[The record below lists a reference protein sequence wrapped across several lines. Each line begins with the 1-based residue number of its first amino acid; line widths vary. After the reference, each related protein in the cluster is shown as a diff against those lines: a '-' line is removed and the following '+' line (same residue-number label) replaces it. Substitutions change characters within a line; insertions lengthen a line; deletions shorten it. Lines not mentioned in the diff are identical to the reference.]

1 MSQDTSCS
9 RLLILPTELIG
20 SIIAHVSQLCQQ
32 SSCNEGRRLRQS
44 CKTLNEAVSLHWPR
58 LTITLDD
65 DCNPCSEEELYSVLR
80 RRKSKLEVVMH
91 YGNQTF
97 CEDGAGG
104 SEEDNGFITYLF
116 EYVPTC
122 AAVQQLSFTSHTDG
136 HAPRHHLSWPS
147 SRTELLCD
155 CFPSLT
161 ALSVSGFL
169 LGSGALAGLVDASQQ
184 LGLQQLHVRL
194 CAMKEPRRYTR
205 VKAVP
210 LRNVF
215 RGRRLQQLSLDIWWQ
230 DVGLPR
236 LQPLARH
243 LTHLT
248 LALPAGYR
256 SAEDCLPLVQGLSQL
271 RVLHLTMSAPLP
283 PLYDSWSQ
291 WYNDDADDEAW
302 GEEAGEKEEGEREE
316 GEEAGEQ
323 AGEEEAA
330 STDGHMQLAVVE
342 ALVAQLQPIVIKDVK
357 VMGLHSVTP
366 STVWL
371 EMLRCMPATT
381 HLDITGLSS
390 HLGDMEEGLRWLRR
404 QPRRPGGLEISLWA
418 PGTSKT
424 RPRHWR
430 QLTCAATATNAAN
443 ADAAAA
449 VTAMPI
455 TARGYSGPTLDAT
468 EYALRRA
475 LAGYFIPAFGA
486 ESGFK
491 ALFAMPAWAALAADR
506 EACVARVVELAR
518 AQPKRESLWVAYD
531 AAPHD
536 ATLVERVM
544 LFGASI

>member
-20 SIIAHVSQLCQQ
+20 NIIAHVSQLCQQ
-32 SSCNEGRRLRQS
+32 SSCNE
-44 CKTLNEAVSLHWPR
+44 
-58 LTITLDD
+58 
-65 DCNPCSEEELYSVLR
+65 
-80 RRKSKLEVVMH
+80 
-91 YGNQTF
+91 
-97 CEDGAGG
+97 
-104 SEEDNGFITYLF
+104 
-116 EYVPTC
+116 
-122 AAVQQLSFTSHTDG
+122 
-136 HAPRHHLSWPS
+136 
-147 SRTELLCD
+147 
-155 CFPSLT
+155 

-271 RVLHLTMSAPLP
+271 RVLNLTMPAPLP

-291 WYNDDADDEAW
+291 RYNDDADDEAW

-323 AGEEEAA
+323 AGEEEVEEEAGEEEERDESQHYELDFTGLPQLDVVGPEQLQTLAYLPLHSLTHPLHIPKLLLDANQDDLDLATAAVKNMALRCKAPVIIGSLTLRCPTAPQAA

-366 STVWL
+366 STVRALAPACRAASRVTLHGGPMAPGLEVWL

-390 HLGDMEEGLRWLRR
+390 HLGDMEEGLWWLRR
-404 QPRRPGGLEISLWA
+404 QPRRPGGLEISLVRLGGAW
-418 PGTSKT
+418 PGRRT
-424 RPRHWR
+424 
-430 QLTCAATATNAAN
+430 AA
-443 ADAAAA
+443 
-449 VTAMPI
+449 
-455 TARGYSGPTLDAT
+455 
-468 EYALRRA
+468 
-475 LAGYFIPAFGA
+475 
-486 ESGFK
+486 
-491 ALFAMPAWAALAADR
+491 
-506 EACVARVVELAR
+506 
-518 AQPKRESLWVAYD
+518 
-531 AAPHD
+531 
-536 ATLVERVM
+536 
-544 LFGASI
+544 